1 MPMDG
6 LRDWC
11 FAICACR
18 LPETI
23 HPRKMYGRVCR
34 DGIEVVALVEEF
46 YPKPKIDQREQEA
59 RAKHVFKVVYRKLVC
74 GLASCD

>member
-1 MPMDG
+1 
-6 LRDWC
+6 
-11 FAICACR
+11 
-18 LPETI
+18 
-23 HPRKMYGRVCR
+23 MYGRVCR